1 MSLKET
7 STHHMKRTCL
17 LILLLSSLSSGG
29 QRTLAAQ
36 SPEIL
41 WDTWGVPHINAK
53 DSESLFYAFGWAQ
66 MQSHGNL
73 LLRLYGQAR
82 GRGAEY
88 GGEEFLASDK
98 WVRTMGVPARARA
111 WYAAQPPD
119 FRRYLDAFAEGI
131 NDYAKKHEDRLSAD
145 VKPVLPVTA
154 IDVLAHEQRVINFTF
169 VSNEQAA
176 TAAAA
181 QLSGK
186 GSNGWAIAPQHS
198 AGGHAMLLANPHL
211 PWFDLFLFYEAQL
224 TAPGID
230 AYGVSLV
237 GFPVLGIAFNDNL
250 GWTHTV
256 NPLDGSDLY
265 ALTLAGGGYRFDG
278 QVRPFETEDET
289 LRVKQKD
296 GSFRVEK
303 LTVKRSIQGPVIA
316 EGQGR
321 ALALRVAGL
330 DRAGTLAEW
339 WEMCRARNLSE
350 FETALKRLQLPT
362 FNVVYADRNGHI
374 MYLFNG
380 LVPVRAKGGWDF
392 WNGIVPGDS
401 SATLWTRT
409 HPYRDLP
416 RIVDPPSHWVQN
428 ANDPPWTA
436 TFPSALD
443 PARFP
448 AYMAP
453 HRMDLRPQRSVHMLM
468 ADDHISFEEMIADK
482 HSTRMELADRLLD
495 DLIPAARR
503 DGNELARRAA
513 GVLEKWDR
521 NADAGSRGAVL
532 FTMWAREMKLLD
544 GEDQAVFALPWDEK
558 KPLTTPDGLASPKAA
573 VAALES
579 VAAQAQAAFGDLD
592 VAWGDVA
599 RLRVG
604 KADWPAN
611 GGSDALGIFRVVEF
625 SPAPDGH
632 FRSVGGDSYVAA
644 VEFSNP
650 VRAQVLLSYGNSS
663 QPGSPHRGDQLELF
677 SRKAL
682 RPAWR
687 TRAEVE
693 AHLEAREVLSRETAP
708 RPSLRSRPR

>member
-1 MSLKET
+1 MGLKET
-7 STHHMKRTCL
+7 SMHYMKRACL
-17 LILLLSSLSSGG
+17 LTLLLLSLSLSG
-29 QRTLAAQ
+29 QRTFAAQ

-41 WDTWGVPHINAK
+41 WDTWGVPHINAG

-88 GGEEFLASDK
+88 GGEEFLDSDK
-98 WVRTMGVPARARA
+98 WVRTMGVPERARA
-111 WYAAQPPD
+111 WYAAQPPV

-131 NDYAKKHEDRLSAD
+131 NDYAKQHGDRLSAD
-145 VKPVLPVTA
+145 AKLVLPVTA
-154 IDVLAHEQRVINFTF
+154 VDVLAHEQRVINFTF

-176 TAAAA
+176 TTAAM
-181 QLSGK
+181 QLGGK
-186 GSNGWAIAPQHS
+186 GSNGWAIAPQRS
-198 AGGHAMLLANPHL
+198 ASGHAMLLANPHL

-224 TAPGID
+224 TAPGIN

-256 NPLDGSDLY
+256 NPLDGADLY
-265 ALTLAGGGYRFDG
+265 ALTLDGDGYRFDG
-278 QVRPFETEDET
+278 KVRPFETEDET
-289 LRVKQKD
+289 LRVRQKD

-321 ALALRVAGL
+321 ALALRVVGL
-330 DRAGTLAEW
+330 DRSGTLAEW
-339 WEMCRARNLSE
+339 WEMCRASNLSE
-350 FETALKRLQLPT
+350 FETALKRLQLPM
-362 FNVVYADRNGHI
+362 FNVIYADRNGHI

-392 WNGIVPGDS
+392 WNGVVPGDS

-409 HPYRDLP
+409 HPYQDLP

-436 TFPSALD
+436 TFPAALN

-448 AYMAP
+448 DYMAP
-453 HRMDLRPQRSVHMLM
+453 HGMDLRAQRSVQMLM
-468 ADDHISFEEMIADK
+468 SDDHLSFEEMIADK
-482 HSTRMELADRLLD
+482 HSTRMALADRLLD

-513 GVLEKWDR
+513 DVLEKWDR

-544 GEDQAVFALPWDEK
+544 GNAQAVFALPWDEK
-558 KPLTTPDGLASPKAA
+558 KPLTTPDGLASPKEA
-573 VAALES
+573 VAALER
-579 VAAQAQAAFGDLD
+579 VAAQAQAAFGGLD

-611 GGSDALGIFRVVEF
+611 GGFDALGIFRVVEF
-625 SPAPDGH
+625 SPAPDGR

-663 QPGSPHRGDQLELF
+663 QPGLPHHGDQLELF

-682 RPAWR
+682 RPVWR

-693 AHLEAREVLSRETAP
+693 AHLEAREVLSKQAAP
-708 RPSLRSRPR
+708 RSSLQSRPK

>member
-1 MSLKET
+1 
-7 STHHMKRTCL
+7 MKRACL
-17 LILLLSSLSSGG
+17 LILLLLSLSLSG
-29 QRTLAAQ
+29 QRTFAAQ

-41 WDTWGVPHINAK
+41 WDTWGVPHINAS

-88 GGEEFLASDK
+88 GGEEFLDSDK
-98 WVRTMGVPARARA
+98 WVRTMGVPARARV
-111 WYAAQPPD
+111 WYAAQPPG
-119 FRRYLDAFAEGI
+119 FRRYLDAFAAGI

-145 VKPVLPVTA
+145 AKLVLPVTA

-176 TAAAA
+176 KAAVM

-186 GSNGWAIAPQHS
+186 GSNGWAIAPRHS
-198 AGGHAMLLANPHL
+198 ANGHAMLLTNPHL

-224 TAPGID
+224 TAPGIN

-256 NPLDGSDLY
+256 NPIDGSDLY
-265 ALTLAGGGYRFDG
+265 ALTLAEGGYRFDG
-278 QVRPFETEDET
+278 KVRPFETEEQT

-296 GSFRVEK
+296 GSFRDEK
-303 LTVKRSIQGPVIA
+303 LTVKRSVQGPVIA

-321 ALALRVAGL
+321 ALALRVVGL
-330 DRAGTLAEW
+330 DRPGTLAEW

-350 FETALKRLQLPT
+350 FEAALKRLQLPT

-380 LVPVRAKGGWDF
+380 LVPVRSKGGWDF

-401 SATLWTRT
+401 SATLWTKT
-409 HPYRDLP
+409 HPYQDLP
-416 RIVDPPSHWVQN
+416 RIVDPPSHWVHN

-443 PARFP
+443 PARYP

-453 HRMDLRPQRSVHMLM
+453 HEMDLRAQRSVHMLM
-468 ADDHISFEEMIADK
+468 ADDPISFEKMIADK
-482 HSTRMELADRLLD
+482 HSTHMELADRLLD
-495 DLIPAARR
+495 DLIRAARL

-513 GVLEKWDR
+513 DVLEKWDR

-544 GEDQAVFALPWDEK
+544 GDAAGVFATPWDEK
-558 KPLTTPDGLASPKAA
+558 KPLSTPNGLAAPKAA

-579 VAAQAQAAFGDLD
+579 VAAQAQAAFGGLD

-604 KADWPAN
+604 KADFPAN
-611 GGSDALGIFRVVEF
+611 GGFSTLGIFRVVEF

-632 FRSVGGDSYVAA
+632 FRSVAGDSYVAA

-650 VRAQVLLSYGNSS
+650 VRAQALLSYGNSS

-677 SRKAL
+677 SRKEL
-682 RPAWR
+682 RPVWR

-693 AHLEAREVLSRETAP
+693 AHLETREVLSYAP
-708 RPSLRSRPR
+708 ASQPSRQR

>member
-1 MSLKET
+1 
-7 STHHMKRTCL
+7 MKRVCL
-17 LILLLSSLSSGG
+17 LIVLLLSLSLSG
-29 QRTLAAQ
+29 QRTFAAQ

-41 WDTWGVPHINAK
+41 WDTWGVPHINAG

-73 LLRLYGQAR
+73 LLRLYGQSR

-88 GGEEFLASDK
+88 GGEEFLDSDK

-111 WYAAQPPD
+111 WYAVQPPG
-119 FRRYLDAFAEGI
+119 FRRNLDAFAAGI
-131 NDYAKKHEDRLSAD
+131 NDYAKQHADRLSAD
-145 VKPVLPVTA
+145 AKLVLPVTA

-169 VSNEQAA
+169 VSNEQMA
-176 TAAAA
+176 TAAVMR
-181 QLSGK
+181 LSGK
-186 GSNGWAIAPQHS
+186 GSNGWAIAPQRS
-198 AGGHAMLLANPHL
+198 ANGHAMLLTNPHL

-224 TAPGID
+224 TAPGIN

-256 NPLDGSDLY
+256 NTLDGSDLY
-265 ALTLAGGGYRFDG
+265 ALTLAEGGYRFDG
-278 QVRPFETEDET
+278 KVRPFETEDET

-296 GSFRVEK
+296 GSYRVEK
-303 LTVKRSIQGPVIA
+303 LTVKRSVQGPVIA
-316 EGQGR
+316 EGQGH

-350 FETALKRLQLPT
+350 FETALKRLQLPM

-380 LVPVRAKGGWDF
+380 LVPVRPKGGWDF

-409 HPYRDLP
+409 HPYQDLP
-416 RIVDPPSHWVQN
+416 RIVDPPSHWLQN
-428 ANDPPWTA
+428 TNDPPWTA
-436 TFPSALD
+436 TFPSALN

-448 AYMAP
+448 DYMSP
-453 HRMDLRPQRSVHMLM
+453 HLLSLRSQRSVHMLM
-468 ADDHISFEEMIADK
+468 ADDPISFEKMIADK

-513 GVLEKWDR
+513 DVLERWDR

-532 FTMWAREMKLLD
+532 FVMWAREMKLLE
-544 GEDQAVFALPWDEK
+544 GESEGVFARPWDEK

-579 VAAQAQAAFGDLD
+579 VAAQAQAAFGGLD

-604 KADWPAN
+604 KTDLPAN
-611 GGSDALGIFRVVEF
+611 GGFDALGIFRVVEF
-625 SPAPDGH
+625 SPAPDGR
-632 FRSVGGDSYVAA
+632 FRSMGGDSYVAA
-644 VEFSNP
+644 VEFSDP

-677 SRKAL
+677 SRKEL

-693 AHLEAREVLSRETAP
+693 AHLEAREVLSKEPAP
-708 RPSLRSRPR
+708 PPSRRR

>member
-1 MSLKET
+1 MRY
-7 STHHMKRTCL
+7 MKRVCL
-17 LILLLSSLSSGG
+17 LTLLLLSLSLSG
-29 QRTLAAQ
+29 QSTFAAQ

-41 WDTWGVPHINAK
+41 WDTWGVPHINAR

-88 GGEEFLASDK
+88 GGEEFLDSDK
-98 WVRTMGVPARARA
+98 WVRTMGVPERARD
-111 WYAAQPPD
+111 WYAAQTPD
-119 FRRYLDAFAEGI
+119 FRRYLNAFAEGI
-131 NDYAKKHEDRLSAD
+131 NDYAKQHGDRLSAD
-145 VKPVLPVTA
+145 AKLVLPVTA

-176 TAAAA
+176 TTAAM
-181 QLSGK
+181 QLGGK

-198 AGGHAMLLANPHL
+198 ASGHAMLLANPHL

-224 TAPGID
+224 TAPGIN

-256 NPLDGSDLY
+256 NTLDGSDLY
-265 ALTLAGGGYRFDG
+265 ALTLDGDGYRFDG
-278 QVRPFETEDET
+278 KVRPFETKDET
-289 LRVKQKD
+289 LRVRQKD

-316 EGQGR
+316 EGKGR

-362 FNVVYADRNGHI
+362 FNVIYADHNGHI

-409 HPYRDLP
+409 HPYQDLP

-436 TFPSALD
+436 TFPAALN

-453 HRMDLRPQRSVHMLM
+453 HGMDLRAQRSVQMLM
-468 ADDHISFEEMIADK
+468 SDDRLSFEKMIADK

-513 GVLEKWDR
+513 AVLERWDR
-521 NADAGSRGAVL
+521 NADAASRGAVL

-544 GEDQAVFALPWDEK
+544 GDAQAVFALPWDER

-579 VAAQAQAAFGDLD
+579 AAAQVQAAFGGLD

-611 GGSDALGIFRVVEF
+611 GGFDALGIFRVVEF

-677 SRKAL
+677 SRKEL
-682 RPAWR
+682 RPVWR

-693 AHLEAREVLSRETAP
+693 AHLEAREVLSKQAAP
-708 RPSLRSRPR
+708 RPSLQSRPR